1 MEGRFSPL
9 TYANLGFSSI
19 MMVVAIFPLFF
30 IQVIVF
36 RGDYSPDDVRL
47 LSDLAWLP
55 FVGLTGPSLVQW
67 TCIGAVVL
75 LGDRTRQVFPRWIGY
90 VNIWLVLLTLP
101 SFALYFFK
109 TGPLAWDGMFV
120 FWIPLTAL
128 AIWTVSMTL
137 TMVRAI
143 KRQAAEAEQPSA
155 TEPALEA
162 AIQTAVQ
169 AELARMGVTGKVS

>member
-1 MEGRFSPL
+1 
-9 TYANLGFSSI
+9 
-19 MMVVAIFPLFF
+19 
-30 IQVIVF
+30 
-36 RGDYSPDDVRL
+36 
-47 LSDLAWLP
+47 
-55 FVGLTGPSLVQW
+55 
-67 TCIGAVVL
+67 
-75 LGDRTRQVFPRWIGY
+75 VFPRWIGY